1 MRFNGRTAVVTA
13 SGAGIG
19 AAVAERLARE
29 GAAVVVSDVDDDSGR
44 RVVDSIFSAGGRAA
58 YRRADVADEDDVREL
73 VQFACTTFGGL
84 HLAVNNAGVGAMPK
98 RLAEVPADEWDRAIG
113 ITLRGTWLSMKAEL
127 GHFVGAGG
135 GAIVNIASI
144 AGLQS
149 TPNLTPYGAGK
160 HGVVSLTQSAAVE
173 YAADAIRINAIAPGA
188 IETAAL
194 ASLPDEAKAK
204 YASDI
209 PMRRLGTPAE
219 VAGAAAWLLS
229 DEASFITGVT
239 LPVDGGT
246 LHAK

>member
-44 RVVDSIFSAGGRAA
+44 RVVDSIISAGGRAA